1 MWAARL
7 TSSQYLFFTGKGGV
21 GKTSLACAT
30 ALHLAESGKRTLL
43 VSTDPAS
50 NLDEVLGVA
59 LGAEPTL
66 VPTTTRLWAANLD
79 PEEAARAYR
88 EKAVAPYRGI
98 LPEAALASIEEQFS
112 GACTIEIAAFN
123 AFARLFGGEAVAAAF
138 DTIVF
143 DTAPTGHTLRLLSLP
158 AAWSGFIATSK
169 AGLSCVG
176 PLAQLQEQAALYR
189 ASLAALRDGE
199 RTTVVLV
206 ARPDQ
211 ASLKEAARAC
221 GELSEL
227 GVANQQLI
235 INGVF
240 TAPESTDPVAL
251 AFAQRTQAALAAL
264 PEALALL
271 PLAQV
276 PLLPKTVVGLAAI
289 RQLLAPDTPMLPEPT
304 YSLAPFAPQPLEPLI
319 AQVAQHGH
327 GVVMTMGKG
336 GVGKTTLAAQIAL
349 RLACL
354 GHAVTLSTTDPAA
367 QLADA
372 VAGSVESLTLERIDP
387 AVELERYRAE
397 VMGAAAASLDAAGR
411 ALLEED
417 LRSPCTEE
425 IAVFRAFAR
434 TVAEGKERFVVLDTA
449 PTGHTI
455 LLLDAAEAYHRE
467 VLRTQNETPE
477 SVRELLPRLRDPNF
491 TFIFVVTHPEPT
503 PIHEAQRLQE
513 DLRRAQIEPFAWVV
527 SPSFLAS
534 GTQDALLS
542 AKAAQE
548 IPFLEEVARLSKR
561 HAVLPWS
568 AKKKPMKNVLFVCV
582 HNAGRSQMAEAFV
595 NHYAKERGLDVIGVS
610 AGTVAGTQ
618 INPVAVAVMHELGIS
633 MEGQAPKQLTQELA
647 DSADKKITMG
657 CGVEADACPARIFFT
672 EDWGLDDPKGQ
683 PIEKVREIR
692 DQIRERVEKL
702 LSELAA

>member
-1 MWAARL
+1 MWADRL
-7 TSSQYLFFTGKGGV
+7 TRSQYLFFTGKGGV

-66 VPTTTRLWAANLD
+66 VPATTNLWAANLD

-98 LPEAALASIEEQFS
+98 LPDAALASIEEQFS

-123 AFARLFGGEAVAAAF
+123 EFVRLFGGEEVAAAF
-138 DTIVF
+138 DAIVF

-158 AAWSGFIATSK
+158 AAWSGFIDTSK
-169 AGLSCVG
+169 GGMSCVG
-176 PLAQLQEQAALYR
+176 PLAQLQQQAALYR
-189 ASLAALRDGE
+189 ASLAALRDAE

-206 ARPDQ
+206 ARPDK
-211 ASLKEAARAC
+211 ASLKEAARAS

-235 INGVF
+235 VNGVF
-240 TAPESTDPVAL
+240 SAPESTDAVAV

-264 PEALALL
+264 PGALSQL

-276 PLLPKTVVGLAAI
+276 PLLPRTVVGLAAI
-289 RQLLAPDTPMLPEPT
+289 RQLLAPDATVLPEPT
-304 YSLAPFAPQPLEPLI
+304 NSISTFVPQPLEPLI
-319 AQVAQHGH
+319 AQVAAQGH

-336 GVGKTTLAAQIAL
+336 GVGKTSLAAQIAL
-349 RLACL
+349 RLAHL

-367 QLADA
+367 HIADA
-372 VAGSVESLTLERIDP
+372 VAGSTESLILERIDP
-387 AVELERYRAE
+387 AVELESYRAE
-397 VMGAAAASLDAAGR
+397 VMGAADAELDDAGR

-434 TVAEGKERFVVLDTA
+434 TVAEGKDRFVVLDTA

-477 SVRELLPRLRDPNF
+477 SVRELLPRLRDPRF
-491 TFIFVVTHPEPT
+491 TFIFVVTLPEPT

-527 SPSFLAS
+527 NQSFLAS

-548 IPFLEEVARLSKR
+548 IPLLKEVAHLSER
-561 HAVLPWS
+561 YAVLPWS
-568 AKKKPMKNVLFVCV
+568 AP
-582 HNAGRSQMAEAFV
+582 
-595 NHYAKERGLDVIGVS
+595 
-610 AGTVAGTQ
+610 
-618 INPVAVAVMHELGIS
+618 
-633 MEGQAPKQLTQELA
+633 
-647 DSADKKITMG
+647 
-657 CGVEADACPARIFFT
+657 
-672 EDWGLDDPKGQ
+672 
-683 PIEKVREIR
+683 
-692 DQIRERVEKL
+692 
-702 LSELAA
+702 